1 MACRNPDAQRGISK
15 LTWCP
20 GPESNRYPF
29 DKLRAQLLR
38 AGSFGT
44 RDSGASGST
53 SGGDPWVGTPALP
66 LMDGASIVIRFKVER
81 TDKPEAPGLSLFLE
95 QQSQTADA
103 VVQEIRS
110 SKGRAAA
117 WECDLSQPEN
127 IARLFQNAE
136 VAIGPVEV
144 LVNNAAYWED
154 DSFLSP
160 EIQPTNPFVE
170 SWKDRPRA
178 ISPETHDRHF
188 AVNTRAVALLM
199 AEYFRLHVG
208 RNARWGRIINVSTE
222 GAHCFPGEIS
232 YGASKAAMEAY
243 TRSAA
248 CEFAKFGITANI
260 IVPGATQTGWITP
273 ELEQQVLPTIAAGR
287 LGKPEDLA
295 DAIVLLA
302 SDQARWITGQL
313 LNVDGGSRM

>member
-1 MACRNPDAQRGISK
+1 MNTGLRDRVVLITGAQHGI
-15 LTWCP
+15 
-20 GPESNRYPF
+20 
-29 DKLRAQLLR
+29 
-38 AGSFGT
+38 
-44 RDSGASGST
+44 GAAT
-53 SGGDPWVGTPALP
+53 AKAFAAE
-66 LMDGASIVIRFKVER
+66 GAAVFLHYFRTCFKVER
-81 TDKPEAPGLSLFLE
+81 TDKPEAPGLSLFL
-95 QQSQTADA
+95 QRQSQSADA
-103 VVQEIRS
+103 VVQEIRAAG
-110 SKGRAAA
+110 GRAAA
-117 WECDLSQPEN
+117 WECDLSQPDS
-127 IARLFQNAE
+127 IATLFHNAE
-136 VAIGPVEV
+136 AAFGPVEV

-160 EIQPTNPFVE
+160 EIKPANPFVE
-170 SWKDRPRA
+170 SWKVRPRA
-178 ISPETHDRHF
+178 ITPETHDRHF

-199 AEYFRLHVG
+199 AEYFRRHVA

-260 IVPGATQTGWITP
+260 VAPGATQTGWITP
-273 ELEQQVLPTIAAGR
+273 ELEQQVLPTIPAGR
-287 LGKPEDLA
+287 LGTPQDLA

-313 LNVDGGSRM
+313 LNVGGGSRM